1 MLIRENEIYGLL
13 HSTKREHSFH
23 RARRFWP
30 VKCGEIDVDG
40 LIEDR
45 EQLFAEAVNLYQAGV
60 PWWPDRAFEAEH
72 IAPQQAARYK
82 GDAWEEPIAVRQGP
96 SVRQKPADA
105 QGLKMKQCDFRMW
118 SVLLPIAATFTHSTP
133 FNQQRPLALG
143 CYLFGRLGH
152 MHDFAH
158 DPGDRLAV
166 GPAVLDHLRR
176 PAIQPV
182 SQILDR
188 LHVGRFAAR
197 DMHSCDLALCDC
209 IS

>member
-60 PWWPDRAFEAEH
+60 PWWPDRVFEAEH

-82 GDAWEEPIAVRQGP
+82 GDAWEEPIAARQGP

-105 QGLKMKQCDFRMW
+105 QGLKMKRCGTSRVIKQ
-118 SVLLPIAATFTHSTP
+118 P
-133 FNQQRPLALG
+133 RPCQA
-143 CYLFGRLGH
+143 
-152 MHDFAH
+152 
-158 DPGDRLAV
+158 
-166 GPAVLDHLRR
+166 RR
-176 PAIQPV
+176 
-182 SQILDR
+182 
-188 LHVGRFAAR
+188 
-197 DMHSCDLALCDC
+197 
-209 IS
+209 